1 MIFLCILFLE
11 RLPCDFQDVRK
22 LIRCL
27 TLRLLNNTCSWCS
40 ILRVILDLKKIKY
53 GGKKKQ
59 VCLIY
64 NRTEKSEKSPTFRS
78 KFDCIILLNICSA
91 TSETLFCIYKKNPFS
106 SDKDILDITAG
117 KVTRKQ
123 CSSCRLLC
131 SCGRTL

>member
-53 GGKKKQ
+53 GEKKQ
-59 VCLIY
+59 VAYVLYITERKNPK
-64 NRTEKSEKSPTFRS
+64 NRTLSGQNLTV
-78 KFDCIILLNICSA
+78 LNVCSA